1 MWDLV
6 VLRLYFQ
13 RRLTLGSAGNQ
24 VSETKQVELLQPAG
38 RGLTGMKR
46 SLTFLSVEC
55 PDNKGGK
62 YGSCAPS
69 PGGARF
75 LAWPDLDV
83 SRSRC
88 EEGKHSWAIS
98 HLPFWF
104 LFLPGLSQPALLWG
118 LWEFHLGVSGHIV
131 GFSDID

>member
-6 VLRLYFQ
+6 VLHLYFQ

-24 VSETKQVELLQPAG
+24 VSETKQVELLQPVG
-38 RGLTGMKR
+38 GGLTGMKR
-46 SLTFLSVEC
+46 SLTFLSFKC

-62 YGSCAPS
+62 YESCAPS

-83 SRSRC
+83 S
-88 EEGKHSWAIS
+88 
-98 HLPFWF
+98 FT
-104 LFLPGLSQPALLWG
+104 
-118 LWEFHLGVSGHIV
+118 V
-131 GFSDID
+131 

>member
-6 VLRLYFQ
+6 VPHLYFQ

-46 SLTFLSVEC
+46 SLTFLSFEC

-62 YGSCAPS
+62 
-69 PGGARF
+69 R
-75 LAWPDLDV
+75 
-83 SRSRC
+83 
-88 EEGKHSWAIS
+88 SWAIS

-104 LFLPGLSQPALLWG
+104 LFLTGLSQPALLWG
-118 LWEFHLGVSGHIV
+118 LWEFHLGISGHIV